1 MNHTLRRICV
11 FCGSNPGARPDY
23 VRGAVALGRLLAQKE
38 IGLVYGGSDK
48 GLMGALADAVLAG
61 GGHVT
66 GVITH
71 HLATMGAGH
80 PGLSELMTVET
91 MHERKA
97 AMASLADGFIAM
109 PGGIGT
115 LEELFEA
122 LTWSQLGIHDKA
134 CGLFNIAGY
143 YDRLMTFLD
152 EMTREKFFKGDIGDM
167 LAIAPDPDGLLAAM
181 GTVKGASGQKWFDP
195 EKKTA

>member
-1 MNHTLRRICV
+1 MTHTMRRICV
-11 FCGSNPGARPDY
+11 FCGSNPGARSDY
-23 VRGAVALGRLLAQKE
+23 TKGAEALGALLAEKE

-48 GLMGALADAVLAG
+48 GLMGTLANAVLAA

-71 HLATMGAGH
+71 HLVGMGAAH
-80 PGLSELMTVET
+80 HSLSELVEVET

-97 AMASLADGFIAM
+97 TMASLSDGFIAM

-122 LTWSQLGIHDKA
+122 LTWSQLGIHNKA

-143 YDRLMTFLD
+143 YDRLVGFLD
-152 EMTREKFFKGDIGDM
+152 DMTREKFLKGDISDM
-167 LAIAPDPDGLLAAM
+167 LAVENKPDALLGAM
-181 GTVKGASGQKWFDP
+181 ETVRGASGQKWF
-195 EKKTA
+195 EAEEATL

>member
-1 MNHTLRRICV
+1 MRRICV

-23 VRGAVALGRLLAQKE
+23 AIGAEALGTLLAEKG
-38 IGLVYGGSDK
+38 IGLVYGGSGK
-48 GLMGALADAVLAG
+48 GLMGTLADAVLAG

-71 HLATMGAGH
+71 HLADMGAAH
-80 PGLSELMTVET
+80 HNLSDLVKVET

-97 AMASLADGFIAM
+97 TMASLSDGFIAM

-122 LTWSQLGIHDKA
+122 LTWSQLGIHTKA

-143 YDRLMTFLD
+143 YDRLVAFLGD
-152 EMTREKFFKGDIGDM
+152 MTREKFLKGNISDM
-167 LAIAPDPDGLLAAM
+167 LAVEHTPDALLSAM
-181 GTVKGASGQKWFDP
+181 KSLKGASGQKWFAP
-195 EKKTA
+195 EEATA